1 MSTTNTNIKLQRS
14 VNTPTELASQ
24 ELNFGEPF
32 FIDNTEHASDG
43 TLTDPCNA
51 YLVLGRKLRDDE
63 NGPITVEKSPVIKA
77 LSLDKAN
84 KLVFYDADNGSIINE
99 SGVQLPVNLLTTTEL
114 STVDSED
121 LNKYYILCQ
130 RENSSG
136 DKKVYKFT
144 FDDLGVFLNGKG
156 TSQGIAWNDYAEFR
170 ILEGHAKP
178 GQVVCDIGN
187 GSVRLSDTKLQ
198 ACPHVVSDTF
208 GHIIG
213 DRKNSVP
220 IAVSG
225 RVRVAMDY
233 TISNLHLGDCV
244 CAGQN
249 GLASK
254 MTRQEIINYPDRIL
268 GVVCEEPTKGEIE
281 LINLDNRVWIN
292 IK

>member
-14 VNTPTELASQ
+14 INTPTELASQ

-43 TLTDPCNA
+43 TLADPCNA

-63 NGPITVEKSPVIKA
+63 SGPITVEKSPIIKA

-84 KLVFYDADNGSIINE
+84 RLVFYDADNGSIINE
-99 SGVQLPVNLLTTTEL
+99 SNAELPVNLLTTTEL
-114 STVDSED
+114 STVNSED

-144 FDDLGVFLNGKG
+144 FDDLGIFINGRG
-156 TSQGIAWNDYAEFR
+156 TTQGISWNDYAEFR
-170 ILEGHAKP
+170 PLEGEAKP
-178 GQVVCDIGN
+178 GQVVCDTRKD
-187 GSVRLSDTKLQ
+187 SVKLSTTRLQ
-198 ACPHVVSDTF
+198 PCAHVVSDTY

-213 DRKNSVP
+213 DKKDSIP

-233 TISNLHLGDCV
+233 SIGNLKLGDCV
-244 CAGQN
+244 CAGPD
-249 GLASK
+249 GLATK

-268 GVVCEEPTKGEIE
+268 GVVCEEPNPEDIE
-281 LINLDNRVWIN
+281 LINLDSRVWIN